1 MLCSLHAHSTA
12 HHTHGDIGGVRRFG
26 ERGTATGGGGVV
38 RGNGDSGT
46 TASHTLTNAHTF
58 TPRAPTSD
66 RRGITK
72 ANEKAW
78 RTRGIRWPSPRV
90 RTAGSGVACGKG
102 IGGGARADEEA
113 VIATMEAATAS
124 MTTVY
129 TTDAQDQEYID
140 DHDGKHAANVGAV
153 EPTGS
158 ILSSAAHARG
168 FFREAIAQ
176 MPRNDAL
183 QRSLTSFER
192 DEVRRRTRTVSS

>member
-12 HHTHGDIGGVRRFG
+12 HHTHDDIGGVRRFG

-90 RTAGSGVACGKG
+90 RTAGSGVVCGKG

-140 DHDGKHAANVGAV
+140 DHDGKHAAHVRATK
-153 EPTGS
+153 PTGS
-158 ILSSAAHARG
+158 MVSSAAHLHRC
-168 FFREAIAQ
+168 RE
-176 MPRNDAL
+176 M
-183 QRSLTSFER
+183 
-192 DEVRRRTRTVSS
+192 VRRRTRTVSS

>member
-1 MLCSLHAHSTA
+1 M
-12 HHTHGDIGGVRRFG
+12 
-26 ERGTATGGGGVV
+26 V

-58 TPRAPTSD
+58 IPRAPTSD
-66 RRGITK
+66 RRGIMGTD
-72 ANEKAW
+72 EKAW

-129 TTDAQDQEYID
+129 TTDAPDQEHTYE
-140 DHDGKHAANVGAV
+140 HDGKHASNVGAI

-158 ILSSAAHARG
+158 MVSSAAHARG